1 MWRRLRRRTMA
12 PSRPAMYPEQ
22 LGLVLLSL
30 AAIGVGVWLA
40 IRILF

>member
-1 MWRRLRRRTMA
+1 MWRRLRRKTMA